1 MKEQV
6 AISLAGLML
15 FTAGC
20 ENAKDK
26 APFSAFAGMQGSKSQ
41 KPTTQDV
48 GEQNVHHQWQGKSG
62 PSLYDGGLFVRADFL
77 YWRANEEGLEYG
89 LSETINAA
97 DPKISTRVVS
107 PKVRWN
113 PAFRVGMGYTFGSQD
128 FWDISALW
136 TRFSTDQNGSKNG
149 TVLPWWG
156 STLLGNVTTHARAK
170 WKLIYNTYDLDLGR
184 NYFIA
189 RTVSVH
195 PFVGLRGATIH
206 QDYHANYATLQPLES
221 ATSFHAKN
229 QFWGVGAHIGSGL
242 QWYMN
247 SSLSLVGN
255 IGGSLLYGDF
265 RIKERYNAFIPINS
279 NVVTQVVPLSVR
291 EHITTG
297 SFNVEALLGFQWER
311 FFFKNKYRLAITA
324 GYEWSEWFSQNRIKK
339 FTQIPASNGG
349 ASTTDAM
356 TDQKGDLT
364 LQGANL
370 QVRCDF

>member
-1 MKEQV
+1 MREQV

-20 ENAKDK
+20 ENAKGK
-26 APFSAFAGMQGSKSQ
+26 MPFGAWTAGMQESKPQ

-62 PSLYDGGLFVRADFL
+62 PSLYDGGLFVRGDFL
-77 YWRANEEGLEYG
+77 YWRADEEGLEYG
-89 LSETINAA
+89 LSETINAS
-97 DPKISTRVVS
+97 DPKISTRVIS

-113 PAFRVGMGYTFGSQD
+113 PAFRVGIGYTFESQD
-128 FWDISALW
+128 FWDLAALW
-136 TRFSTDQNGSKNG
+136 THFDTKQNDSKSG

-156 STLLGNVTTHARAK
+156 STLLGNVTTHAHAE
-170 WKLIYNTYDLDLGR
+170 WKLNYNTYDLDLGR

-189 RTVSVH
+189 RTVSMH

-206 QDYHANYATLQPLES
+206 QDYHASYRALQPLAAS
-221 ATSFHAKN
+221 TSFKAKTH
-229 QFWGVGAHIGSGL
+229 FWGVGAHIGSGL
-242 QWYMN
+242 QWRMN
-247 SSLSLVGN
+247 SCLSLVGN
-255 IGGSLLYGDF
+255 LGGSLLYGDF
-265 RIKERYNAFIPINS
+265 RIREKYNAFIPIN
-279 NVVTQVVPLSVR
+279 NVITQTIPLTLNQ
-291 EHITTG
+291 HITTG
-297 SFNVEALLGFQWER
+297 SFNVEALIGFQWER
-311 FFFKNKYRLAITA
+311 FFFKNRYRLAITA

-356 TDQKGDLT
+356 TDQNGDLT

-370 QVRCDF
+370 QVRWDF